1 MNDEEKIIKEIMNL
15 INEKKYEE
23 AIKLCENVSNK
34 STNISYLKSL
44 ILYKLKKYKNS
55 IKELENIINLD
66 TNNKEAY
73 FLLGFINI
81 DLKKYKEALVY
92 FDKILSYDD
101 IEIYLKLTTLKN
113 KGNILYK
120 KNNKKCILSYN
131 LFLDC
136 LDKNIK
142 KFNLSSY
149 YYIYDIL
156 DIKNKIKNKS
166 EYFNNNYDR
175 VIEKIIHNDFEKKN
189 SLKKISLYNYTKIDK
204 NTISTIINDNIWLSN
219 TNSFNDP
226 IDPIIKTK
234 SILNDYQ
241 NLLDRIKIACLTTHN
256 DNTLMWSHYAD
267 KHKGICIEYDFNS
280 INNYTI
286 KKVLYKN
293 SIMKS
298 NRIVNIFERIE
309 DFKTEKYYIESFID
323 LFCIKSKE
331 WKYED
336 EYRIIYDDKEKNENG
351 ILKPAIIKNIY
362 FGIKTPE
369 KDKKLIANIIKCKN
383 EINKNTNSIKLY
395 ESYLDDNE
403 LFKINIKPYEHR
415 NIDK

>member
-149 YYIYDIL
+149 YNIYYILY
-156 DIKNKIKNKS
+156 IKNKIKNKS

-175 VIEKIIHNDFEKKN
+175 VIEKIIHNDFEKK
-189 SLKKISLYNYTKIDK
+189 
-204 NTISTIINDNIWLSN
+204 
-219 TNSFNDP
+219 
-226 IDPIIKTK
+226 
-234 SILNDYQ
+234 
-241 NLLDRIKIACLTTHN
+241 TH
-256 DNTLMWSHYAD
+256 
-267 KHKGICIEYDFNS
+267 
-280 INNYTI
+280 
-286 KKVLYKN
+286 
-293 SIMKS
+293 
-298 NRIVNIFERIE
+298 
-309 DFKTEKYYIESFID
+309 
-323 LFCIKSKE
+323 
-331 WKYED
+331 
-336 EYRIIYDDKEKNENG
+336 
-351 ILKPAIIKNIY
+351 
-362 FGIKTPE
+362 
-369 KDKKLIANIIKCKN
+369 
-383 EINKNTNSIKLY
+383 
-395 ESYLDDNE
+395 
-403 LFKINIKPYEHR
+403 
-415 NIDK
+415 